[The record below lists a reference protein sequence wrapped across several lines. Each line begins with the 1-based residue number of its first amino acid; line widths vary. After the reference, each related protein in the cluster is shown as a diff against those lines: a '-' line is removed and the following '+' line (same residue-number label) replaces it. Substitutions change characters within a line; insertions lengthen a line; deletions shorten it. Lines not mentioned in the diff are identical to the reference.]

1 MDVMRNIFC
10 ILLLSGVSLYLASCR
25 MELEPYNET
34 VDRVAFY
41 FDPESEGEEK
51 YTFAY
56 YPDNVRVD
64 TIEVEVQLYGNLS
77 SQPRKVNIV
86 QQEVDGVDNAK
97 PGIHYVP
104 FSELSSSYII
114 VANETNVKLPIVFKR
129 DTSLREKERVL
140 EIRLT
145 EEGSDFKLGASDR
158 IVKRLVIS
166 DILLKPTTW
175 EGAADWYLNG
185 YGLEKHRLMINAAAP
200 YGVLINDDWVESV
213 MNGGDMGYIN
223 YWISIFKEELQRVN
237 DERASAGQG
246 PLKEGIEYGGEIVS
260 FDMY

>member
-1 MDVMRNIFC
+1 MRNMFC
-10 ILLLSGVSLYLASCR
+10 ILLLLGVSFYLASCK
-25 MELEPYNET
+25 MDLDPYDQT

-41 FDPESEGEEK
+41 FAPGSESEEK

-56 YPDNVRVD
+56 FPDSVRVD
-64 TIEVEVQLYGNLS
+64 TVNVEVQLYGNLS
-77 SQPRKVNIV
+77 LWPRKVNIV
-86 QQEVDGVDNAK
+86 QQEVDGVDNAI

-104 FSELSSSYII
+104 FSELSSLYII
-114 VANETNVKLPIVFKR
+114 DANGTSVKLPIVFKR
-129 DTSLREKERVL
+129 DASLREKERVL

-145 EEGSDFKLGASDR
+145 EEGSDFKLGASDL

-175 EGAADWYLNG
+175 GGAADWYLNG
-185 YGLEKHRLMINAAAP
+185 YGQVKHRLMIDAAAP

-213 MNGGDMGYIN
+213 INSGDVGSIN
-223 YWISIFKEELQRVN
+223 YWISIFKTELQRVN

-246 PLKEGIEYGGEIVS
+246 PLKEGIEYGEQIVS
-260 FDMY
+260 FDM